1 MDFKEIQ
8 GIEVPELG
16 FGTFKIVGKECNRA
30 VRKALDC
37 GYRHI
42 DTAQFYRNEIEVGNA
57 IEQSHIDRDEL
68 FLTTKIWHTNLAYQ
82 NVLLSTEESLKN
94 LNVDYVDLLLVHWP
108 NPSIDINETLDAML
122 ALRDQSK
129 ALHLGVSNFPTN
141 MLRELIEE
149 YQTPIFC
156 NQVEYHPFLGQ
167 FELLDYAAE
176 QDIMVTAY
184 TPLAHGSV
192 SEDTLLKNLA
202 DKYGKTPAQIAL
214 RWLIEQEQ
222 VIAIPKSSNDQRIE
236 ENIDI
241 YDFFLED
248 EDFEA
253 IDDLDKSRR
262 LINPEGLAPE
272 WDKN

>member
-202 DKYGKTPAQIAL
+202 DKYGKSPAQIAL